1 MMRRKIAVICG
12 AVLLAVVLLGGCSS
26 VASGT
31 VRTTA
36 AVEVSQ
42 ETKTAEPAENSDT
55 TQESVDSKTGGEK
68 PHVVLQQNETE
79 SSEAETGSA
88 DPYADLLKDPEVMAA
103 NKIYVKATAE
113 TGKTRIVFAGDIL
126 FDSHYAIMASLLKR
140 GQGIEGGIS
149 ADLLSIMRS
158 ADIFMVNNEFPYTTG
173 GAPTAGKKFTFRA
186 DPKYASW
193 LFDMGADLVS
203 LANNHAYDYG
213 EVSLT
218 DTLDTLEAIG
228 MPYVGAGRN
237 LDEAVKPVSFIANGR
252 KITFVSATQI
262 ERTLPPDTKGAT
274 ETTPGVFRCL
284 EINKLLEVISAA
296 KADSDFVIVY
306 IHWGTEGTD
315 KLDHWQQEQAPQ
327 IAAAGADLIIG
338 NHPHVL
344 QPIGYQGDVPVVYSL
359 GNYLFNS
366 KTLDSCL
373 VEAVI
378 GDEGLESLRFIP
390 AKQSNCRV
398 AKAEG
403 AEKERIINY
412 MRSISPEAVID
423 DEGYITKQNAQ

>member
-1 MMRRKIAVICG
+1 
-12 AVLLAVVLLGGCSS
+12 
-26 VASGT
+26 
-31 VRTTA
+31 
-36 AVEVSQ
+36 
-42 ETKTAEPAENSDT
+42 
-55 TQESVDSKTGGEK
+55 
-68 PHVVLQQNETE
+68 
-79 SSEAETGSA
+79 
-88 DPYADLLKDPEVMAA
+88 
-103 NKIYVKATAE
+103 
-113 TGKTRIVFAGDIL
+113 
-126 FDSHYAIMASLLKR
+126 
-140 GQGIEGGIS
+140 
-149 ADLLSIMRS
+149 
-158 ADIFMVNNEFPYTTG
+158 
-173 GAPTAGKKFTFRA
+173 
-186 DPKYASW
+186 
-193 LFDMGADLVS
+193 
-203 LANNHAYDYG
+203 
-213 EVSLT
+213 
-218 DTLDTLEAIG
+218 

-338 NHPHVL
+338 DHPHVL

-412 MRSISPEAVID
+412 MRSISPEAVIN

>member
-1 MMRRKIAVICG
+1 MRRKIAVICG

-103 NKIYVKATAE
+103 NKIYVKETAE

-158 ADIFMVNNEFPYTTG
+158 ADIFMVNNEFPYTTAERPRRERNLRSVRIRSTRPG
-173 GAPTAGKKFTFRA
+173 
-186 DPKYASW
+186 
-193 LFDMGADLVS
+193 
-203 LANNHAYDYG
+203 
-213 EVSLT
+213 SLT
-218 DTLDTLEAIG
+218 W
-228 MPYVGAGRN
+228 
-237 LDEAVKPVSFIANGR
+237 
-252 KITFVSATQI
+252 
-262 ERTLPPDTKGAT
+262 ERISCPWRT
-274 ETTPGVFRCL
+274 TTPM
-284 EINKLLEVISAA
+284 ITA
-296 KADSDFVIVY
+296 KC
-306 IHWGTEGTD
+306 
-315 KLDHWQQEQAPQ
+315 P
-327 IAAAGADLIIG
+327 
-338 NHPHVL
+338 
-344 QPIGYQGDVPVVYSL
+344 
-359 GNYLFNS
+359 
-366 KTLDSCL
+366 
-373 VEAVI
+373 
-378 GDEGLESLRFIP
+378 
-390 AKQSNCRV
+390 
-398 AKAEG
+398 
-403 AEKERIINY
+403 
-412 MRSISPEAVID
+412 
-423 DEGYITKQNAQ
+423 

>member
-1 MMRRKIAVICG
+1 MRRKIAVIFG

-36 AVEVSQ
+36 AVGVSQ

-68 PHVVLQQNETE
+68 PHVVLRQNDTE

-103 NKIYVKATAE
+103 NKIYVKETAE

-203 LANNHAYDYG
+203 LANNHA
-213 EVSLT
+213 
-218 DTLDTLEAIG
+218 
-228 MPYVGAGRN
+228 M
-237 LDEAVKPVSFIANGR
+237 
-252 KITFVSATQI
+252 IT
-262 ERTLPPDTKGAT
+262 
-274 ETTPGVFRCL
+274 
-284 EINKLLEVISAA
+284 A
-296 KADSDFVIVY
+296 KC
-306 IHWGTEGTD
+306 
-315 KLDHWQQEQAPQ
+315 P
-327 IAAAGADLIIG
+327 
-338 NHPHVL
+338 
-344 QPIGYQGDVPVVYSL
+344 
-359 GNYLFNS
+359 
-366 KTLDSCL
+366 
-373 VEAVI
+373 
-378 GDEGLESLRFIP
+378 
-390 AKQSNCRV
+390 
-398 AKAEG
+398 
-403 AEKERIINY
+403 
-412 MRSISPEAVID
+412 
-423 DEGYITKQNAQ
+423 

>member
-1 MMRRKIAVICG
+1 MRRKIAVICG

-103 NKIYVKATAE
+103 NKIYVKETAE
-113 TGKTRIVFAGDIL
+113 TGKTRIIFGGRYPVRLPLRDHGIPLKEGAGDRGWN
-126 FDSHYAIMASLLKR
+126 FRGSLIHHAERRYLYGKQR
-140 GQGIEGGIS
+140 IS
-149 ADLLSIMRS
+149 VYDGRS
-158 ADIFMVNNEFPYTTG
+158 A
-173 GAPTAGKKFTFRA
+173 TAGKKFTFRA

-306 IHWGTEGTD
+306 TTGGRKELISWITGSRSRRPRSRR
-315 KLDHWQQEQAPQ
+315 QER
-327 IAAAGADLIIG
+327 
-338 NHPHVL
+338 
-344 QPIGYQGDVPVVYSL
+344 
-359 GNYLFNS
+359 
-366 KTLDSCL
+366 T
-373 VEAVI
+373 
-378 GDEGLESLRFIP
+378 
-390 AKQSNCRV
+390 
-398 AKAEG
+398 
-403 AEKERIINY
+403 
-412 MRSISPEAVID
+412 
-423 DEGYITKQNAQ
+423 